1 MSISCS
7 AWAWFILCFGIND
20 TNQQLHRELTGTL
33 FFSLLPLKFCPQFS
47 CYSIIQLL
55 GQSLWCL
62 WLSQCNSCI
71 VHEHWETFPSP
82 LIFLWEALIFE
93 HHLSMI
99 INSVWWFWINVF
111 PLWLQL
117 RAFEDIWLGLTG
129 TAASSSV
136 QSQILVEGI
145 IDQKEKVKVAA
156 SKGKEC
162 FQYYMGYLQGMYLTD
177 HALSLG
183 LHFR

>member
-1 MSISCS
+1 MAQIGSFTEN
-7 AWAWFILCFGIND
+7 WLG
-20 TNQQLHRELTGTL
+20 HYV
-33 FFSLLPLKFCPQFS
+33 FSLLPLKFCPQVS
-47 CYSIIQLL
+47 CYPIIQLL

-62 WLSQCNSCI
+62 CLSQWNSCI
-71 VHEHWETFPSP
+71 VHKHWETFPSP
-82 LIFLWEALIFE
+82 LILLWEALTFE
-93 HHLSMI
+93 HHLWMI
-99 INSVWWFWINVF
+99 INSVWWLWINVF

-177 HALSLG
+177 HALSHRTL
-183 LHFR
+183 F